1 MAIFEAKYYDPDLD
15 DEKVMVVEIDESV
28 IGDTSNCVLWALAVR
43 KFFYETEGRD
53 DLIEMKM
60 ISM

>member
-1 MAIFEAKYYDPDLD
+1 MATFEAKYYDPDLD
-15 DEKVMVVEIDESV
+15 VEKVMVVEIDESV
-28 IGDTSNCVLWALAVR
+28 TGDTSNCCLWALAVR
-43 KFFYETEGRD
+43 KFFYETEGHN

>member
-1 MAIFEAKYYDPDLD
+1 MATFEAKYYDPDLD